1 MVCCL
6 ALDELLIFQRGF
18 RLSMSRNN
26 SVFSKMREWSWTCA
40 MGQTRT
46 SSGCGLRM
54 ESSFMLNLLCAW
66 ASPIPLAALAEPPSL
81 PPCSQAPRW
90 TCYEKEGFLEV
101 ENASLFLKKQG
112 FRVVVKKG
120 RKYLHSWMK
129 IDVNQEGKPVNE
141 SLCSKKGEFFLS
153 ELILKVLLNI
163 LLFCI
168 QGKSTCSNKIL
179 IEDS

>member
-1 MVCCL
+1 MSYISLKIYLFIYFNWRIITLRYCDGPSGGPGR
-6 ALDELLIFQRGF
+6 AAIF
-18 RLSMSRNN
+18 
-26 SVFSKMREWSWTCA
+26 A
-40 MGQTRT
+40 
-46 SSGCGLRM
+46 
-54 ESSFMLNLLCAW
+54 
-66 ASPIPLAALAEPPSL
+66 
-81 PPCSQAPRW
+81 PCSQAPRW

-112 FRVVVKKG
+112 VRVVVKKG

-129 IDVNQEGKPVNE
+129 IDVNEEGKPVNE

-168 QGKSTCSNKIL
+168 
-179 IEDS
+179 